1 MNSTDYTETQLAE
14 LIQKLEAA
22 IDEVDEAL
30 ASLGYP
36 AVPRTT
42 ELRLR
47 VVDGGEL
54 EQKAG
59 E

>member
-22 IDEVDEAL
+22 IDEVDQAL
-30 ASLGYP
+30 ASLGFP
-36 AVPRTT
+36 TVPRTT
-42 ELRLR
+42 EPALR
-47 VVDGGEL
+47 VVEGGEL